1 MPRSV
6 NDLVEQQIQRWMAE
20 QKRKTGERL
29 TPAPPRPIITISRQ
43 AGTQGTDVA
52 RGAAEILG
60 FRLWDQELVQ
70 RIAEQS
76 GATEALL
83 RAVDEH
89 ARNAVEDL
97 LAGIL
102 MGDVSTETEY
112 LAQLTR
118 LFHAIAHHGSAVV
131 VGRGANFVIPGE
143 SALRVRLVAPVDVR
157 VRNLGRVRGL
167 SEAQARGEV
176 ERLDRERHTF
186 LKHHYKRDTTDP
198 CAYDL
203 LVNVGGVT
211 LACAVDVVVAA
222 YKAKFPKA

>member
-1 MPRSV
+1 MPRSTH
-6 NDLVEQQIQRWMAE
+6 DLVEQQIQRWMAE
-20 QKRKTGERL
+20 QKRKADERV
-29 TPAPPRPIITISRQ
+29 TPAPPRPIITVSRQ
-43 AGTQGTDVA
+43 AGTLGTDIA
-52 RGAAEILG
+52 RGAAEMLG

-76 GATEALL
+76 GAPEALL

-89 ARNAVEDL
+89 ARNAVHDL

-143 SALRVRLVAPVDVR
+143 SALRVRLVAPIDVRARNLAR
-157 VRNLGRVRGL
+157 VRNMG
-167 SEAQARGEV
+167 EAQARGEV
-176 ERLDRERHTF
+176 EKLDRERHTF
-186 LKHHYKRDTTDP
+186 LKHHYKRDPTDP

-203 LVNVGGVT
+203 VVNVGG
-211 LACAVDVVVAA
+211 LPPARAAEVVVAA